1 MAEECER
8 GRFAIRNRWALALT
22 CNPSGAPGS
31 RDDLVRALRVLGAP
45 VGPGSRTEVL
55 AAELR
60 DLVLGDDRE
69 CEAGEVAERG
79 AMRKIKGTGGDL
91 WVGRRGAAVVVWHGG
106 ERSWIV
112 TVKHGGG
119 EVAHDLR
126 AGATATVYEL
136 GASYGGALEVSAH
149 EAFAAVHGGA
159 RAKRREAKSSL
170 TERPGGVWGVQVM
183 RNV

>member
-1 MAEECER
+1 M
-8 GRFAIRNRWALALT
+8 
-22 CNPSGAPGS
+22 
-31 RDDLVRALRVLGAP
+31 
-45 VGPGSRTEVL
+45 GPARRTEEL
-55 AAELR
+55 EAQLR

-69 CEAGEVAERG
+69 YEAGEAAERG
-79 AMRKIKGTGGDL
+79 AMREVEGTEGDV
-91 WVGRRGAAVVVWHGG
+91 WVGRRGAAVAVWHGG

-136 GASYGGALEVSAH
+136 GASDAGALEVSAH

-159 RAKRREAKSSL
+159 RAQRREAKSSL
-170 TERPGGVWGVQVM
+170 AERPGGACGASQCV
-183 RNV
+183 

>member
-22 CNPSGAPGS
+22 CNPSGALGA
-31 RDDLVRALRVLGAP
+31 RDDLTRALRLLGAP
-45 VGPGSRTEVL
+45 VRPGSRTEEL

-60 DLVLGDDRE
+60 ELVLGDDRE
-69 CEAGEVAERG
+69 HEKGEAAERG
-79 AMRKIKGTGGDL
+79 GLRKINGTGGDL
-91 WVGRRGAAVVVWHGG
+91 WVGRRGAGVVLWHGG

-112 TVKHGGG
+112 KVKSGGG

-126 AGATATVYEL
+126 AGATATVYEV
-136 GASYGGALEVSAH
+136 GESYGGALEVSAH

-159 RAKRREAKSSL
+159 RAKRREAKSNL
-170 TERPGGVWGVQVM
+170 AERPGGRVRCACVQ
-183 RNV
+183 

>member
-1 MAEECER
+1 MVEECER

-22 CNPSGAPGS
+22 CNPSGALGA
-31 RDDLVRALRVLGAP
+31 RDDLVRALRLLGVP
-45 VGPGSRTEVL
+45 VYPGVRTEEL
-55 AAELR
+55 AADLC

-69 CEAGEVAERG
+69 CEAGEAAERG
-79 AMRKIKGTGGDL
+79 GLRKIKGTGGDL
-91 WVGRRGAAVVVWHGG
+91 WVGRRGAAVAVWHGG

-112 TVKHGGG
+112 KVKHEGG

-136 GASYGGALEVSAH
+136 GESYGGAVEVWAH

-159 RAKRREAKSSL
+159 RAKRRGAKSNL
-170 TERPGGVWGVQVM
+170 AERPGGRVRCACVQ
-183 RNV
+183 